1 MSDYGDPDR
10 IDAAADELAT
20 AVARVEPVSV
30 VVQWQGGAADAFAAR
45 AAGWRRDC
53 AAVEPSVAAVVA
65 ALRAHADAMRV
76 ALARIAA
83 NEWAARAGPAA
94 EVEGRFP
101 AGGSAAGPAERWA
114 AR

>member
-1 MSDYGDPDR
+1 MSAYGDPDR
-10 IDAAADELAT
+10 IDAVAGELAG
-20 AVARVEPVSV
+20 AVARLEPVSV
-30 VVQWQGGAADAFAAR
+30 TTQWRGGAADAFAAR

-65 ALRAHADAMRV
+65 ALRAHADAMRA

-83 NEWAARAGPAA
+83 NERAARAGSEA
-94 EVEGRFP
+94 EAREGPR
-101 AGGSAAGPAERWA
+101 AGGAASPDERRA